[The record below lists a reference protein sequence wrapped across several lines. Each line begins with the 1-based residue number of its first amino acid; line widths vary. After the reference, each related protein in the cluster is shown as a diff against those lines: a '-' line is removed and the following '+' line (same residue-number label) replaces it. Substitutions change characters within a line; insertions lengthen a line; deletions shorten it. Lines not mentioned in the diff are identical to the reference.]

1 MNNPTRLLMLI
12 VLGGFL
18 SLGCSSGETRNITG
32 NASQAE
38 IDNYN
43 KLLEQADKEMEGDGE
58 IEKDE

>member
-1 MNNPTRLLMLI
+1 MLI